1 MTDEMIICFILILHI
16 ISVLLVIILVIV
28 VDCWKRTQEKII
40 TEHEYY
46 HYSAVGRSDGLLHP
60 SLPYSNRSSLAY
72 SWSLPATVHGPVEPP
87 YLHGPVEPP
96 YLHGP
101 VEPPYLHGPVEPPYL
116 HGPVEPPYLACSDH
130 NSQLWTPTT
139 QKQNIF
145 SHLHRIQTLTFQ

>member
-87 YLHGPVEPP
+87 YL
-96 YLHGP
+96 
-101 VEPPYLHGPVEPPYL
+101 
-116 HGPVEPPYLACSDH
+116 ACSDH

-145 SHLHRIQTLTFQ
+145 SHLHRIQTLTFQWEGFFKKKYWVPACLCSNCEIYRFLFK